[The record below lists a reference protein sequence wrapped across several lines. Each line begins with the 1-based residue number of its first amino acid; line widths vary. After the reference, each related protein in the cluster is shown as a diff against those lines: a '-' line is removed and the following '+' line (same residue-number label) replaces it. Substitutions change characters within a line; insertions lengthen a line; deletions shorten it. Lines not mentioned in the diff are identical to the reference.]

1 MTGSWLPRTGI
12 GRSRAAEPHLHT
24 HVVIA
29 NLVHAQRDGRWSA
42 LDGRPVFAWARAVGH
57 LYNAQLRAELTARLG
72 VRWQPVRNGL
82 ADIDG
87 IDRSTI
93 EAFSTRRR
101 QIEAAMDR
109 AGVHSAKAAQAA
121 AYNTRTPKD
130 LSLDA
135 ETLVGHWR
143 ALADEHGL
151 DPTYLDRICD
161 PTLDR
166 PLVPTLGSPE
176 AEALFERLASPDGLT
191 AKRSTFDARHVIEAI
206 CDEFPQGAR
215 VAEVFELTAGFLA
228 SEHVR
233 VLDGPELMRPVS
245 LRPGDRRLVP
255 GGDGLSRYTTPDM
268 IQSERRLLERA
279 VARRFERG
287 AVVAVELVDD
297 ATAARPT
304 LGAEQVEMVR
314 ALCASGNGVD
324 IVRGIAGAGKTY
336 ALAAAADAFRAAG
349 HPVIGCALAAKAAAR
364 LEDATGIPSMSVDR
378 LLQGLERGRAALP
391 WGQVI
396 VVDEAAMIGTRKLN
410 RLLDHAGHARAKLVL
425 IGDPC
430 QLPEIEAGGAFEALE
445 RTLGANELSQ
455 NRRQVEPWEREALGH
470 LRHGDVD
477 PALELYRREGRIHDT
492 GNTRDHLVTDWIA
505 ARGDGAE
512 SVMLASTHIEVDD
525 LNQRARQAMRG
536 RGELRS
542 DQVVINGRGFAV
554 GDEML
559 ALRNDYPNGVLNGT
573 RLRVT
578 AIDVEAR
585 QLRSVDDLGRPV
597 SIDFAYAEAGH
608 LAHAYAMTVHKAQGA
623 TFERAFVLAR
633 AETFTAELGY
643 TALSRATHSTNLYL
657 DDAVTARE
665 THAREPAQP
674 ETVQRL
680 TASLSRTMREPLAID
695 QGSTG
700 LQPAAALRAERD
712 QLLRQLGPRPIDH
725 SRRLAG
731 LGHEIRL
738 NRETHRQALA
748 RLDFL
753 EHELEGVGRISRRLH
768 PERHRDITQR
778 LKHIGGVAE
787 HSAQEL
793 ERLAVEHRKLT
804 VEQRALQRWEHVHAP
819 QLQRLDQLDRH
830 IRIAQTL
837 ERRQPPTVT
846 RPGPERGLGLS
857 L

>member
-1 MTGSWLPRTGI
+1 MLSLATLAPGAADYLEQTVAQGIEEYYLGVKEAPGQWLGRGAELLGLDGEVDGDAFRRVLAHADPFTGRKLTDGRSDPKVVGIDATFCAPKSVSLLHALGRGEVSNEVRNAHDAAVRAAVGFYEEAAQGRRGKAGREIVEGDGFVAAAYRHRT
-12 GRSRAAEPHLHT
+12 SRAAEPHLHT

-143 ALADEHGL
+143 ALAGEHGL

-166 PLVPTLGSPE
+166 PLVPRLGSPE

-245 LRPGDRRLVP
+245 LRRGDRRLVP

-279 VARRFERG
+279 VARRFERI

-304 LGAEQVEMVR
+304 LAAEQVEMVR
-314 ALCASGNGVD
+314 AVCASGDGVD

-410 RLLDHAGHARAKLVL
+410 RLLDHAGHARAKVIL

-470 LRHGDVD
+470 LRNGDVD

-492 GNTRDHLVTDWIA
+492 GNTRDQLVTDWIA

-512 SVMLASTHIEVDD
+512 SVMLASTHVEVDD
-525 LNQRARQAMRG
+525 LNQRARRAMRG
-536 RGELRS
+536 RGELGS

-554 GDEML
+554 GDEVL

-578 AIDVEAR
+578 AVDVEAR
-585 QLRSVDDLGRPV
+585 QLRSVDDLDRPV

-657 DDAVTARE
+657 DDAVTPPRDPRSGTRAARN
-665 THAREPAQP
+665 
-674 ETVQRL
+674 
-680 TASLSRTMREPLAID
+680 
-695 QGSTG
+695 GSTSHRV
-700 LQPAAALRAERD
+700 AASHDA
-712 QLLRQLGPRPIDH
+712 
-725 SRRLAG
+725 
-731 LGHEIRL
+731 
-738 NRETHRQALA
+738 
-748 RLDFL
+748 
-753 EHELEGVGRISRRLH
+753 
-768 PERHRDITQR
+768 
-778 LKHIGGVAE
+778 
-787 HSAQEL
+787 
-793 ERLAVEHRKLT
+793 
-804 VEQRALQRWEHVHAP
+804 
-819 QLQRLDQLDRH
+819 
-830 IRIAQTL
+830 
-837 ERRQPPTVT
+837 
-846 RPGPERGLGLS
+846 
-857 L
+857 